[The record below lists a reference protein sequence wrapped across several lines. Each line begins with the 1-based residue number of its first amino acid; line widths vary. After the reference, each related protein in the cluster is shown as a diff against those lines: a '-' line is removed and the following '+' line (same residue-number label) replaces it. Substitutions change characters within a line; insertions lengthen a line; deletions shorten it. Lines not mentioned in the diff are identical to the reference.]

1 MVLLLFL
8 KCWEA
13 GENIFDIFQ
22 YMHPVRIASKIQKSR
37 SESKSGKSTP
47 SGKEKRGEDDTGG
60 KKIYKVSRF
69 KGNIASDPRG

>member
-1 MVLLLFL
+1 
-8 KCWEA
+8 
-13 GENIFDIFQ
+13 
-22 YMHPVRIASKIQKSR
+22 MHAVRTASKIRKSR
-37 SESKSGKSTP
+37 NESKSGKSTP